1 MPESCHFRTAVIIF
15 IVSFLTYACFLQ
27 DPNNPNVSSRMFL
40 TLSIVGHGELSID
53 RYAVKTIDKAV
64 SHGKFYSDKAPGL
77 SLMAIPVTTLLWR
90 PIING
95 SLHRP
100 DEFTAAEGSGWP
112 PAYYLFTYFANLSTS
127 VFITALS
134 VAAIFLVALSVFG
147 NLTGAIF
154 TAVAYGFATPAF
166 GWATAFF
173 GHASAMGLLM
183 IGFAWLYFWRSN
195 NGASLRD
202 FLFILIGVACLAWAV
217 VTEFTAGPVAVA
229 IAVYHSKKILSV
241 RNHRP
246 MLLVCALVT
255 VLVVTLPLLIYNHL
269 AFGSPWSIGYKAVYG
284 FPGMKQGF
292 LGISTPKLSTLYEIT
307 FGTRSGIFQICPLL
321 LIVPIGLLQ
330 MSLRA
335 EYRALALLITFVI
348 LYYLG
353 LNSSY
358 YYYDGGWSTGP
369 RHITG
374 MLPFACLA
382 LGSVWNSASRQMRAF
397 VFLLFLISLA
407 LALICAST
415 TMYAP
420 NNYSHLLPEFLI
432 PAFMGPYSSG
442 VPVHLF
448 GWKPRHLLI
457 GVLHLWCFFAIIIS
471 HQLKGLRQ
479 SRS

>member
-1 MPESCHFRTAVIIF
+1 MPESFRFRTAGIIF
-15 IVSFLTYACFLQ
+15 FVSFLTYACFLQ
-27 DPNNPNVSSRMFL
+27 DPNNSNVSSRMFL

-53 RYAVKTIDKAV
+53 RYAAKTADRAV

-90 PIING
+90 PIINS
-95 SLHRP
+95 SLHRT
-100 DEFTAAEGSGWP
+100 DEFTAAGGWP

-147 NLTGAIF
+147 NPTGAIF

-173 GHASAMGLLM
+173 GHAPAMGLLM
-183 IGFAWLYFWRSN
+183 IGFTWLYLWRPN

-229 IAVYHSKKILSV
+229 VAVYHSKKILSV

-269 AFGSPWSIGYKAVYG
+269 AFGSPWSLGYKAVDG
-284 FPGMKQGF
+284 FPEMKQGF
-292 LGISTPKLSTLYEIT
+292 FGISTPKLSALYEIT
-307 FGTRSGIFQICPLL
+307 FGPRCGIFQICPLL
-321 LIVPIGLLQ
+321 LFVPIGLLQ
-330 MSLRA
+330 MSSRD
-335 EYRALALLITFVI
+335 EYRALALLITFIV

-353 LNSSY
+353 LNSSFY
-358 YYYDGGWSTGP
+358 YYAGGWSTGP
-369 RHITG
+369 RYITG

-382 LGSVWNSASRQMRAF
+382 LGSVWNSASRQMRAV
-397 VFLLFLISLA
+397 VFLVFLISLA
-407 LALICAST
+407 LALICVST

-420 NNYSHLLPEFLI
+420 NDYSHRSDLLPEFLI
-432 PAFMGPYSSG
+432 PAFLGGYSTG

-448 GWKPRHLLI
+448 GFLPRTLLI
-457 GVLHLWCFFAIIIS
+457 GVLLLWIFLAIIFS

-479 SRS
+479 S